1 MCLRAAAKI
10 MITSVVTDYLWTNG
24 SSYWWDEISSTIK
37 NLTNPRLSQLIV
49 SLDYGVYIHIDLFS
63 VAVGDDDSD
72 SVKQEIET
80 DD

>member
-10 MITSVVTDYLWTNG
+10 MITSVHIYLWTNG

>member
-10 MITSVVTDYLWTNG
+10 TIIIVYIYLWTNG